1 MYDMER
7 KIEEMRL
14 NMKSNFFKYLF
25 AIFVICIMFFAVY
38 KIKTEEE
45 KQEQDQTTVGTE
57 EKKITEITL
66 GVASLDSTNPILSK
80 NKNIQD
86 ISRLIYEPLIQIT
99 SDYKAEG
106 CLAKEWAKQNAT
118 TYIIKLKEN
127 VRWSNGEKF
136 TADDVKFTI
145 EKIKSINSIYT
156 SQVKNIAS
164 IDITDDYTLKI
175 NLDKEIPFFEYQ
187 LTFPIMS
194 SQFFQDK
201 EFNAGIVPVGTGM
214 YKYSDVQS
222 TNLTLEKNTNWWDN
236 KTNLTI
242 TKITINL
249 YSSLAELYNSFK
261 MGNIDVIDTDNSN
274 LQEYIGTIGYAKKEM
289 KGREHVFL
297 ALNNSSNF
305 LSRKEVRKA
314 ISYSIDKTNIVSS
327 IFNNQYFTSSF
338 PLDYGTWIYQEQDA
352 SAGYNLDQAQKI
364 LTENGWTFKNKNWQK
379 IENYKTQKLQ
389 LNLVVKASD
398 SNRILVAQNIATQ
411 LENQGIHINIVQ
423 LSDEQ
428 YYNCLNTKNYDM
440 ILCSINLSLTPDM
453 TTFFG
458 DNNIAN
464 YQNDEVKS
472 IMEEVKNTTDKNTLK
487 EKYKKI
493 AEIYKEDSPYISLYN
508 NKFTVAYSTGLKGDV
523 TPNWYNVFY
532 NIANWYK

>member
-164 IDITDDYTLKI
+164 IDITDDYKLKI
-175 NLDKEIPFFEYQ
+175 NL
-187 LTFPIMS
+187 
-194 SQFFQDK
+194 
-201 EFNAGIVPVGTGM
+201 
-214 YKYSDVQS
+214 YK
-222 TNLTLEKNTNWWDN
+222 
-236 KTNLTI
+236 
-242 TKITINL
+242 
-249 YSSLAELYNSFK
+249 
-261 MGNIDVIDTDNSN
+261 
-274 LQEYIGTIGYAKKEM
+274 
-289 KGREHVFL
+289 
-297 ALNNSSNF
+297 
-305 LSRKEVRKA
+305 
-314 ISYSIDKTNIVSS
+314 
-327 IFNNQYFTSSF
+327 
-338 PLDYGTWIYQEQDA
+338 
-352 SAGYNLDQAQKI
+352 
-364 LTENGWTFKNKNWQK
+364 
-379 IENYKTQKLQ
+379 
-389 LNLVVKASD
+389 
-398 SNRILVAQNIATQ
+398 
-411 LENQGIHINIVQ
+411 
-423 LSDEQ
+423 
-428 YYNCLNTKNYDM
+428 
-440 ILCSINLSLTPDM
+440 
-453 TTFFG
+453 
-458 DNNIAN
+458 
-464 YQNDEVKS
+464 
-472 IMEEVKNTTDKNTLK
+472 
-487 EKYKKI
+487 
-493 AEIYKEDSPYISLYN
+493 
-508 NKFTVAYSTGLKGDV
+508 
-523 TPNWYNVFY
+523 
-532 NIANWYK
+532 

>member
-1 MYDMER
+1 
-7 KIEEMRL
+7 
-14 NMKSNFFKYLF
+14 
-25 AIFVICIMFFAVY
+25 
-38 KIKTEEE
+38 
-45 KQEQDQTTVGTE
+45 
-57 EKKITEITL
+57 
-66 GVASLDSTNPILSK
+66 
-80 NKNIQD
+80 
-86 ISRLIYEPLIQIT
+86 
-99 SDYKAEG
+99 
-106 CLAKEWAKQNAT
+106 
-118 TYIIKLKEN
+118 
-127 VRWSNGEKF
+127 
-136 TADDVKFTI
+136 
-145 EKIKSINSIYT
+145 
-156 SQVKNIAS
+156 
-164 IDITDDYTLKI
+164 
-175 NLDKEIPFFEYQ
+175 
-187 LTFPIMS
+187 
-194 SQFFQDK
+194 
-201 EFNAGIVPVGTGM
+201 
-214 YKYSDVQS
+214 
-222 TNLTLEKNTNWWDN
+222 
-236 KTNLTI
+236 
-242 TKITINL
+242 
-249 YSSLAELYNSFK
+249 

>member
-1 MYDMER
+1 
-7 KIEEMRL
+7 
-14 NMKSNFFKYLF
+14 MKSNFFKYLF
-25 AIFVICIMFFAVY
+25 VIFVICIMFFAVY